1 MALAV
6 ETIQSF
12 FSLYGNRGRVNV
24 WTKKDG
30 ACEWN
35 IELEGRLVI
44 DGPVV
49 PNMSKEEF
57 ALDLATID

>member
-1 MALAV
+1 M
-6 ETIQSF
+6 S
-12 FSLYGNRGRVNV
+12 V
-24 WTKKDG
+24 WTKDDG

-35 IELEGRLVI
+35 IELEGRLGI

-49 PNMSKEEF
+49 LNMTKEEF